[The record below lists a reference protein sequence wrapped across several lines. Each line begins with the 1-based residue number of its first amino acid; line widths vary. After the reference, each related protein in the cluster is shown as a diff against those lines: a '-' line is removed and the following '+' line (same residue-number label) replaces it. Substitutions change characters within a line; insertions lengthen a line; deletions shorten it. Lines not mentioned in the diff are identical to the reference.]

1 LAFDS
6 SPRGVSGKIKGSALW
21 RDNGK
26 ATVLGNMSSHTD
38 GAVTPDRYD
47 VRKARPTQAV
57 TLAGTLAKAFYD
69 DPLFTWLLPDASRRL
84 AIAGRG
90 FELYLKEVW
99 LRHEET
105 YTVGDSAGVCV
116 WEPPGTWKLAVRE
129 QIALLPA
136 MLRIFGRNLP
146 RLLGTLNA
154 VEKNHPTEPHHY
166 LAFVGVDP
174 ESQGRGMGSILM
186 HPVLRRCDAEGLPAY
201 LEASAP
207 RNRELYERHGFEV
220 TEEIRPG
227 RGGPPMWRMWRDP
240 R

>member
-1 LAFDS
+1 MA
-6 SPRGVSGKIKGSALW
+6 SPREA
-21 RDNGK
+21 
-26 ATVLGNMSSHTD
+26 
-38 GAVTPDRYD
+38 
-47 VRKARPTQAV
+47 
-57 TLAGTLAKAFYD
+57 
-69 DPLFTWLLPDASRRL
+69 
-84 AIAGRG
+84 
-90 FELYLKEVW
+90 
-99 LRHEET
+99 

-116 WEPPGTWKLAVRE
+116 WEPSGTWKLAVRE

-174 ESQGRGMGSILM
+174 ESQRQGMGSILM
-186 HPVLRRCDAEGLPAY
+186 HPVLQRCDAEGLPAY

-207 RNRELYERHGFEV
+207 RNRALYERHGFEA

-227 RGGPPMWRMWRDP
+227 RGRTANVANVEGPALTSISNVSERAHRLGERESRPEQVENLLDVVLDQEVAGVLHPDGPGGLKSLDP
-240 R
+240 VLGVRRGCNRVFLAVNQVDGEGRSRSGQSPTG